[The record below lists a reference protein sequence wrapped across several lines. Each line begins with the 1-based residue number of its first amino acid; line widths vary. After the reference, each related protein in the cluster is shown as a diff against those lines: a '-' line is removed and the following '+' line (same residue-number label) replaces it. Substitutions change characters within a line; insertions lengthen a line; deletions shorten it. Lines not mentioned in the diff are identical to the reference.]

1 MRFRVLS
8 SLPARSVVPINHS
21 GFTVGAGFQLALG
34 RMQKHENHE
43 KLFYHEK
50 HKNPRKLF
58 YHENHEKTRKAFL

>member
-1 MRFRVLS
+1 MQKLPKS
-8 SLPARSVVPINHS
+8 S
-21 GFTVGAGFQLALG
+21 VGAGFQPALG